1 MLTNLKNYGI
11 YSELL
16 DNGIMTVN
24 TLDLNSM
31 NIDNHFTW
39 ITNILND
46 GIETEQVQ
54 NMFIHV
60 IFSDGVDVD
69 LTIFDYAFNLTFW
82 ILILKTGEQIDSLK
96 LVFFEDVTKKNIKK
110 YIDQIYV
117 KKYRTVLP
125 FKELNNYIDD
135 VFNAFH
141 RFANYQMYL
150 ANTVNLEDTI
160 ELMNKYPEFNDT
172 IHLDMTGIALE
183 DVKEEG
189 MKATR
194 KQIEYIKNS
203 DHCLRDSF
211 RTGEAI
217 SPKQYKEVQANIGTK
232 PDGRGSVYPYV
243 INTSFINGGL
253 NTIESSTIESS
264 VGRVAQILQKTNV
277 GTSGAFARLLGLN
290 NIDTTLHHNPNYT
303 CNTKNYQEV
312 YIRDE
317 TMLRMYDMRYYK
329 TQKKGLLMY
338 LDADRDKHLI
348 GQTLLFRS
356 PMTCA
361 SFAAG
366 KGICYKCYGDLAYVN
381 REINIGKIAAELLSS
396 IFTQILLSA
405 KHLLESLV
413 IKMNWSEGFADLFTV
428 TFNTIQLKEDVSYNG
443 FTMIINTDFDVEDD
457 LDLDG
462 LDYNESITSFIVRCP
477 DGTEYDIH
485 TSEADSIYIHPD
497 LMEILNAYSSDTSD
511 TIELDMQSLVD
522 IPILF
527 VIQIKN
533 NELSRTMD
541 RVKNIINN
549 KNFTKK
555 FDRNSI
561 LKNFVE
567 TNIEGNIIINSVHF
581 EVLLAN
587 QIREKDDILL
597 KPNWEVEDE
606 ECQLLTLNESLTNN
620 QSIAIRLEY
629 SKISKTLYNPSS
641 FRIKKPSTLDL
652 YFMSKPQ
659 NFIDNA
665 DIITD
670 EKKDVSDGPIK
681 REALIFFDDE
691 EGEDDGKENT

>member
-1 MLTNLKNYGI
+1 MLTNLDNYGV
-11 YSELL
+11 YAQLL
-16 DNGIMTVN
+16 NSGIMDIN
-24 TLDLNSM
+24 TSDLNAD
-31 NIDNHFTW
+31 NINAHFTW
-39 ITNILND
+39 VTNILND
-46 GIETEQVQ
+46 GIDTEQVQ

-60 IFSDGVDVD
+60 IFSDGIDVD
-69 LTIFDYAFNLTFW
+69 LTIFDYAFNLAFW
-82 ILILKTGEQIDSLK
+82 ILILHTGDPIDSLK
-96 LVFFEDVTKKNIKK
+96 LVFFDDVTRKSIKK
-110 YIDQIYV
+110 WLDQIFV
-117 KKYRTVLP
+117 KKFRTVLP
-125 FKELNNYIDD
+125 FKDLNNYIDD

-141 RFANYQMYL
+141 AFSNYQLYL
-150 ANTVNLEDTI
+150 ANTVNLEDTL
-160 ELMNKYPEFNDT
+160 ELMNQYPEFNDT
-172 IHLDMTGIALE
+172 IHLDMSHVALE

-203 DHCLRDSF
+203 NHCLRDSF

-232 PDGRGSVYPYV
+232 PDGRGSVYPYI

-290 NIDTTLHHNPNYT
+290 NIDTTLHPDPQYT

-317 TMLRMYDMRYYK
+317 TVLKMYDLRYYK
-329 TQKKGLLMY
+329 THKKGLLML

-366 KGICYKCYGDLAYVN
+366 RGICYKCYGDLAYVN

-396 IFTQILLSA
+396 RFTQILLSA

-413 IKMNWSEGFADLFTV
+413 IKMNWSEGFYDFFTV
-428 TFNTIQLKEDVSYNG
+428 NFNTIQLKEDCSYTG
-443 FTMIINTDFDVEDD
+443 YTMIIGTDFDVEDD

-462 LDYNESITSFIVRCP
+462 LDYNESITSFMVRCP
-477 DGTEYDIH
+477 DGSTYDIH

-497 LMEILNAYSSDTSD
+497 LMEIINSYNLDTND
-511 TIELDMQSLVD
+511 FIELDMQTLVE

-527 VIQIKN
+527 VMQIKN

-561 LKNFVE
+561 LKDFTE
-567 TNIEGNIIINSVHF
+567 TNIEGNIIINAVHF
-581 EVLLAN
+581 EVLLSN
-587 QIREKDDILL
+587 QIRDVEDIVS
-597 KPNWEVEDE
+597 KPNWEVENQD
-606 ECQLLTLNESLTNN
+606 CQLLTLNEALTNN
-620 QSIAIRLEY
+620 PSIAIRLQY
-629 SKISKTLYNPSS
+629 SKISKTLFNPSS
-641 FRIKKPSTLDL
+641 FKINKPSTLDL
-652 YFMSKPQ
+652 YSMVKPQ
-659 NFIDNA
+659 EFINNEDV
-665 DIITD
+665 ITD
-670 EKKDVSDGPIK
+670 EKISTVDGPIK
-681 REALIFFDDE
+681 HNVLTFF
-691 EGEDDGKENT
+691 EDGGDGDNEI